1 MQRIILIKY
10 YETIGNYNLISIFY
24 LSPQLKSL
32 LTYYVWW
39 KAKVRSTFESTA
51 RPCYSEASLPQYKR
65 KKHLLTILYFRK
77 VCAKCAQVI
86 QNGKVMVSI
95 YILKVLVCSF
105 VRRSVSNFLVCAIFS
120 ESIKDINCECF
131 HIKSVC
137 LVTFSFKVISFTW
150 KLYSIICFR
159 SEFLGLFVCPFV
171 SPSVIANSILQQSC
185 LPYLHINLK
194 IRPKTPKLWKKY
206 GS

>member
-1 MQRIILIKY
+1 MQRIILIRY
-10 YETIGNYNLISIFY
+10 YEKIGNYNLISIFY
-24 LSPQLKSL
+24 LSNSTTKITFDVLCMMESE
-32 LTYYVWW
+32 
-39 KAKVRSTFESTA
+39 RSTFESTA

-65 KKHLLTILYFRK
+65 KKHLLTIFHFRK

-194 IRPKTPKLWKKY
+194 IRPKTPKL
-206 GS
+206 